1 LFSGSKDT
9 TIIGYD
15 LISSSSLFKLTSH
28 KDAITS
34 LQCYNFGYFSDD
46 PELAKYQN
54 LKVLVSASKD
64 SLIKIW
70 NVAGQYSIDASL
82 GFTGGVSALAI
93 AGHYL
98 LASSDYGQVKVYELK
113 VSKKENT
120 FGFIQERGEFKKTS
134 KERTICI
141 QYYKPKKIIAILS
154 NDGTLEIWHKNS
166 QLEIAKRIIKSYKR
180 KLEKNKKKVTKEEL
194 REYKTNVKTQV
205 LNGEFDTKYLF
216 TLVIIQALG
225 NKARSFYLW
234 KKAGLPEAE
243 SLRAL
248 IGYSTNLLELWS
260 IKEEK
265 QELEST
271 KKTAIEKIQDV
282 GWWGHRTPIRT
293 CIVSPN
299 DKLLVTASNEA
310 TKVWN
315 VASLK
320 CTKSIP
326 LENITCGTF
335 IPGEKFVVLG
345 SKEGYIYVLDLS
357 ALEVAQ
363 KIEVVY

>member
-1 LFSGSKDT
+1 
-9 TIIGYD
+9 
-15 LISSSSLFKLTSH
+15 
-28 KDAITS
+28 
-34 LQCYNFGYFSDD
+34 
-46 PELAKYQN
+46 LAKYQN
-54 LKVLVSASKD
+54 LKILISASKD
-64 SLIKIW
+64 SLIKVW
-70 NVAGQYSIDASL
+70 NIAGQYSIDTSL
-82 GFTGGVSALAI
+82 GFTGGVSALTI

-154 NDGTLEIWHKNS
+154 NDGTLEIWRKNS

-180 KLEKNKKKVTKEEL
+180 KLEKNKKKITKEES
-194 REYKTNVKTQV
+194 REYKANVKTQV

-216 TLVIIQALG
+216 TLVVTQTLG
-225 NKARSFYLW
+225 NKARSFFLW
-234 KKAGLPEAE
+234 KKTKVPEAE

-265 QELEST
+265 EESTIEKEST
-271 KKTAIEKIQDV
+271 KKTVIKKIQDI

-293 CIVSPN
+293 CIISPN
-299 DKLLVTASNEA
+299 DKLLVTASNET
-310 TKVWN
+310 TKIWN
-315 VASLK
+315 IASLK

-326 LENITCGTF
+326 LENIICGIF

-345 SKEGYIYVLDLS
+345 SKEGYIYVLDSS
-357 ALEVAQ
+357 ALEVVQ
-363 KIEVVY
+363 KIEVLAK